1 MRITS
6 LAAITLLKDWLDEL
20 GMDEPE
26 TTSDL
31 QEIAR
36 AFSEEDPAGDGGR
49 TTGLVIPA
57 WEGYGNNGPY
67 DLWETWQGTPNLWTD
82 RHGVLDR
89 KSTRLNYSQVSI
101 SYAVLFFKYN
111 VYVE

>member
-82 RHGVLDR
+82 RHGDLSPAFLEPEFLEANRSKIGRAHV
-89 KSTRLNYSQVSI
+89 
-101 SYAVLFFKYN
+101 
-111 VYVE
+111 